1 MLARR
6 RQERVD
12 QRKAD
17 LDYDEKKLQELDEI
31 NAAKDAVLDAR
42 AQAVG
47 EICKKQVS
55 LPTLVD
61 TLNLQVLS
69 AFTQVDLILMVEFYL
84 ANSLTLRSRWCSQ
97 ILSA

>member
-1 MLARR
+1 MSKISLQRFSEKDAAWKKKQELRVIFLEMLARR

-47 EICKKQVS
+47 EMCKKQVG
-55 LPTLVD
+55 
-61 TLNLQVLS
+61 
-69 AFTQVDLILMVEFYL
+69 
-84 ANSLTLRSRWCSQ
+84 
-97 ILSA
+97 

>member
-1 MLARR
+1 MSSVAISLHRFSEKDAAWKKKQELRVIFLEMLARR

-47 EICKKQVS
+47 EMCKKQVS
-55 LPTLVD
+55 
-61 TLNLQVLS
+61 
-69 AFTQVDLILMVEFYL
+69 
-84 ANSLTLRSRWCSQ
+84 
-97 ILSA
+97 

>member
-1 MLARR
+1 MSGIAISLHHFSEKDAAWKKKQELRVIFLEMLARR

-47 EICKKQVS
+47 EMCKKQVS
-55 LPTLVD
+55 
-61 TLNLQVLS
+61 
-69 AFTQVDLILMVEFYL
+69 
-84 ANSLTLRSRWCSQ
+84 
-97 ILSA
+97 